1 MREKLNT
8 LPLSELKEL
17 AKAQKL
23 KGFSSLRKAELI
35 DLLCQS
41 AEQLQKTVLKLSL
54 CRQQK
59 ISLTKKIRSGKVWN
73 RKNPS
78 RQK

>member
-23 KGFSSLRKAELI
+23 KGFSSLRKA
-35 DLLCQS
+35 
-41 AEQLQKTVLKLSL
+41 AGKAVRKTARKF
-54 CRQQK
+54 
-59 ISLTKKIRSGKVWN
+59 IRSGSCK
-73 RKNPS
+73 K
-78 RQK
+78 QF